1 MVPYDTQEIHEY
13 QHYYHQMCGSSVT
26 KEEGPYQPARPQA
39 GRLGEDGVLPNRNVT
54 LAPPVHPSNRITL
67 HLNDATF
74 SNAASH
80 PCF

>member
-1 MVPYDTQEIHEY
+1 MSPT
-13 QHYYHQMCGSSVT
+13 SSQFSQGLT
-26 KEEGPYQPARPQA
+26 WSLPARTTPGWA
-39 GRLGEDGVLPNRNVT
+39 SWGRWGITKSNVT
-54 LAPPVHPSNRITL
+54 FAPPVHPSYGITL